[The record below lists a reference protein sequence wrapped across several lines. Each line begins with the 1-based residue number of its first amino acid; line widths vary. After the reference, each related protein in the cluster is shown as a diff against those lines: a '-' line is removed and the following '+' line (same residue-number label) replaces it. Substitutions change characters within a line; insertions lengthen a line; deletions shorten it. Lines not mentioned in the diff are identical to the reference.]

1 MSEKK
6 IKIDN
11 DAVKKTTSKIPD
23 HNIKKKLLVQTQE
36 EINLKPC

>member
-23 HNIKKKLLVQTQE
+23 HNIKKEALGPNTRR
-36 EINLKPC
+36 N